1 MIRNVLIMAG
11 SGLALFYKEFQN
23 SLDANRSKILCAL
36 ITTVLEFS
44 KQTTGMAVSFIEFSH
59 LFLTIV
65 THEPTKISCAV
76 FYDRGDGKLFGRLIC
91 GEILNA
97 FVQDYP
103 IEIFQQGPNLK
114 DFKGFYQRMPAVI
127 YYSVK
132 PVLLKLEGTTGIN
145 RAILVRDKEVIHT
158 HQYPEV
164 DCFTLLTNLS
174 TFVEMAD
181 NMSKLCSVAS
191 VVILCP
197 CFNFSTV

>member
-1 MIRNVLIMAG
+1 MIRNVLVMAG

-44 KQTTGMAVSFIEFSH
+44 RQTTGMAVSFIEFSR

-65 THEPTKISCAV
+65 THDATKISCAV
-76 FYDRGDGKLFGRLIC
+76 FYDRDDGKLFGRLIC

-114 DFKGFYQRMPAVI
+114 DFKGFYQRIPSVI
-127 YYSVK
+127 YYSVR
-132 PVLLKLEGTTGIN
+132 PVVLKLENTSGIF
-145 RAILVRDKEVIHT
+145 RALVVKDLEIIDA
-158 HQYPEV
+158 QQQEEV
-164 DCFTLLTNLS
+164 DSFTLLAHLPTLI
-174 TFVEMAD
+174 EMAD
-181 NMSKLCSVAS
+181 NLSKCRDTFVL
-191 VVILCP
+191 LL
-197 CFNFSTV
+197 FNTNRI